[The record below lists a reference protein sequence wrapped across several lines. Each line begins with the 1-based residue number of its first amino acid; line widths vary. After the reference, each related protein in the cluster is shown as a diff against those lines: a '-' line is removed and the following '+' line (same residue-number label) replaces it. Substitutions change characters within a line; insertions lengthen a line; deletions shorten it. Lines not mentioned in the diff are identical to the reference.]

1 MSSWCHIFAPFW
13 HIPTWF
19 VCMCCNNA
27 LIMGSV
33 VHKCV
38 YDVCVCV
45 SCMTL
50 RRLLLVTPIWM
61 IPTPLGDLFR
71 PFIFPPPRSRELRSG
86 AKWPVSTD
94 TVPKRVPLRRAAAPG
109 AGRQRRRDPVSRLV
123 LQPFLPLHAQVFP
136 TRAQR
141 WRRPRYH
148 VGTNLDINFF
158 FFYIDA
164 ARTGARGNSGRST
177 PSCYGE
183 EGWHESTLKT
193 TIRAENEVE
202 AHREANN
209 YKVSSS

>member
-109 AGRQRRRDPVSRLV
+109 AGRQRRRDPLSRLV

-148 VGTNLDINFF
+148 VGTNLDINLFF
-158 FFYIDA
+158 FILMQLGREHAATRDA
-164 ARTGARGNSGRST
+164 PRRRATARKVGMKAPWKPPSGLRMRWRRTGK
-177 PSCYGE
+177 P
-183 EGWHESTLKT
+183 T
-193 TIRAENEVE
+193 TTR
-202 AHREANN
+202 
-209 YKVSSS
+209 